1 MIQLSSA
8 VKCDLT
14 PCHFTHLTNMEY
26 LKLAVAHPSELRSL
40 ITYNVWRD
48 PVHDFKRNPKDSGWD
63 RERMREC
70 WSFLDAT
77 SRSFAAVIK
86 ELKGE
91 LSRVICIFYLVLRG
105 LDTVE
110 DDMTLKPDVKIPLLL
125 DFHKKLSEPG
135 WNFTGSGPNEKD
147 RQLLVEFDKV
157 IAEYQMLNEGCRFVI
172 ADICARMGAGMAS
185 YIELGDSPSGLT
197 MEGWR
202 DYDLYC
208 HFVAGL
214 VGEGLSGLFVQTK
227 IEKPLIGLQLSLSNH
242 MGLFLQ
248 KTNIIRDYAEDCREG
263 RSFWPKEC
271 WGSGGVFTRQSEVQR
286 GVVETYPGSNS
297 YKFTDTV
304 EGRKAR
310 EVLSTMLLDA
320 VSHVT
325 SSLEYL
331 ILLRDQSVFNFCAT
345 PQVMAIATLEVLV
358 DNANVYKKNVKIRKS
373 LAVRL
378 ILRSTNPRDVAGIFL
393 DVGRSIHKKL
403 RADDPNYIRWCV
415 ELSRIQTWCE
425 YNFPSYVL
433 SVQRNKKEDIRS
445 HAYQSWV
452 FARDREA
459 RYSAIGKSEEVLNAE
474 AEAQRQQ
481 MDRMGVYRIFFMM
494 IFLVTGV
501 IVLIGYIS
509 WMVVW
514 YLIEGRIDPLT
525 LFIYYYFRAARS
537 HLHEMKITLSPIYW
551 YGFYSKLSAEAGNL
565 TMHDMKVFHGH

>member
-1 MIQLSSA
+1 M
-8 VKCDLT
+8 
-14 PCHFTHLTNMEY
+14 
-26 LKLAVAHPSELRSL
+26 
-40 ITYNVWRD
+40 
-48 PVHDFKRNPKDSGWD
+48 
-63 RERMREC
+63 
-70 WSFLDAT
+70 
-77 SRSFAAVIK
+77 
-86 ELKGE
+86 
-91 LSRVICIFYLVLRG
+91 
-105 LDTVE
+105 
-110 DDMTLKPDVKIPLLL
+110 
-125 DFHKKLSEPG
+125 
-135 WNFTGSGPNEKD
+135 
-147 RQLLVEFDKV
+147 
-157 IAEYQMLNEGCRFVI
+157 I

-185 YIELGDSPSGLT
+185 YIELGDSPNGLT

-271 WGSGGVFTRQSEVQR
+271 WGSGGVFARQTEVQR

-378 ILRSTNPRDVAGIFL
+378 ICLLYTSPSPRD
-393 DVGRSIHKKL
+393 
-403 RADDPNYIRWCV
+403 
-415 ELSRIQTWCE
+415 
-425 YNFPSYVL
+425 
-433 SVQRNKKEDIRS
+433 
-445 HAYQSWV
+445 
-452 FARDREA
+452 
-459 RYSAIGKSEEVLNAE
+459 
-474 AEAQRQQ
+474 
-481 MDRMGVYRIFFMM
+481 
-494 IFLVTGV
+494 
-501 IVLIGYIS
+501 
-509 WMVVW
+509 
-514 YLIEGRIDPLT
+514 
-525 LFIYYYFRAARS
+525 
-537 HLHEMKITLSPIYW
+537 
-551 YGFYSKLSAEAGNL
+551 
-565 TMHDMKVFHGH
+565 